1 LNSFDTSHT
10 GEELRGNMKDPELF
24 GEFPGVRRLV
34 GGEGTFVGC
43 NQEDFK
49 KSLHAKMSHYILIL
63 LAHLHI
69 FSNITVY
76 ILNLKISSKKLK
88 IVITGMS
95 IFKI

>member
-1 LNSFDTSHT
+1 
-10 GEELRGNMKDPELF
+10 MKDPELF

-34 GGEGTFVGC
+34 GGEGTFIGC
-43 NQEDFK
+43 NQEVFK

-63 LAHLHI
+63 LAHLYI
-69 FSNITVY
+69 FSNITVPVY

-95 IFKI
+95 IFKF